1 MSIKQYGGVFGRN
14 PTFNKIDSDGN
25 ANLGDGT
32 LFVDSV
38 NKRVGIDKTNPQY
51 PLDFNTAATG
61 MVARFGDDNVDSYV
75 SFSNPRTFFG
85 YHTGNTMVQSGTG
98 KKIIFYTG
106 SGTPGDAA
114 AVAAEFT
121 TAGNLAFPSGQGIDF
136 SATAGT
142 GTSELFDDY
151 EEGNWTPAP
160 SSFIN
165 YTPSVQIGRYTKVGN
180 LVTASFNLSWTSANA
195 GSNQFVVSG
204 LPFAS
209 SSTTNYASAAAIGG
223 SDYLTASVQVF
234 AHVQDNTT
242 SIKFFTMNSGST
254 KSNLLCSSW
263 NASGSTNNIV
273 GTVSYIV

>member
-14 PTFNKIDSDGN
+14 PTFNEIDSDGN

>member
-1 MSIKQYGGVFGRN
+1 M
-14 PTFNKIDSDGN
+14 
-25 ANLGDGT
+25 
-32 LFVDSV
+32 
-38 NKRVGIDKTNPQY
+38 
-51 PLDFNTAATG
+51 
-61 MVARFGDDNVDSYV
+61 
-75 SFSNPRTFFG
+75 
-85 YHTGNTMVQSGTG
+85 
-98 KKIIFYTG
+98 
-106 SGTPGDAA
+106 PGDAA

>member
-14 PTFNKIDSDGN
+14 PTFNEIDSDGN
-25 ANLGDGT
+25 ANLGDGA

>member
-1 MSIKQYGGVFGRN
+1 MTIKQYGGVFGRN
-14 PTFNKIDSDGN
+14 PTFNEIDSDGN

-121 TAGNLAFPSGQGIDF
+121 TAGNLAFPSCQGIDF

-160 SSFIN
+160 NSFIN